1 MNVNTTQKTTV
12 VTVLLESAAIVN
24 IKKIEM
30 VTTLSGSH
38 HLKIMGTI

>member
-1 MNVNTTQKTTV
+1 MERRSKIWKLMDRLYV
-12 VTVLLESAAIVN
+12 IVN